1 MRSLSASA
9 PKVAV
14 RTQLPWP
21 VKVVAIAAAI
31 VVASALAYL
40 ALSATRSPVVDDRAA
55 LVAEIDRTRT
65 ELRQAVLERDRNA
78 AAAAQWENRHK
89 VDQGASEQLGAQ
101 LKALESDNARL
112 RDDLNFFESLLPM
125 PVSTRNVVIRSF
137 RLQPEPEGNA
147 MRYRLL
153 VQQSGKPEKDFV
165 GTVGLKISLKQ
176 GGRPWV
182 IELPDSRAPESGPN
196 ALSFRHYQRLEG
208 TFSLPPG
215 AIVQSVQVTIDAN
228 GQTQAQQMFTM

>member
-9 PKVAV
+9 PKVTV

-21 VKVVAIAAAI
+21 VKVVASSLAI
-31 VVASALAYL
+31 VVVSALAYM
-40 ALSATRSPVVDDRAA
+40 ALSATRTPVADDRPA
-55 LVAEIDRTRT
+55 LLADIERTRT
-65 ELRQAVLERDRNA
+65 ELRQAIIDRDRNA
-78 AAAAQWENRHK
+78 AAATQWENQHK
-89 VDQGASEQLGAQ
+89 VDQGANEKLGAQ
-101 LKALESDNARL
+101 LKALEIDNARL

-125 PVSTRNVVIRSF
+125 PASTKNVVIRSF

-153 VQQSGKPEKDFV
+153 VQQSGKPDKDFV
-165 GTVGLKISLKQ
+165 GTVSLKISLKQ

-182 IELPDSRAPESGPN
+182 IELPDARAPESGPN

-208 TFSLPPG
+208 TFSLQPG
-215 AIVQSVQVTIDAN
+215 AIVLSVQVTIDAN
-228 GQTQAQQMFTM
+228 GQTQAQQTFTM